1 MSKRLLIRSELTS
14 NCQEKRPKKVG
25 STKGRGLDS
34 VNSKLQQVF
43 TSLETGVT
51 QVNEHNYLFISIA
64 VLRIFIKSFGTK
76 DRPGG
81 GSIFGDT
88 VIEVNGINH
97 RKRVSILAFVLCY
110 LVRL

>member
-1 MSKRLLIRSELTS
+1 M
-14 NCQEKRPKKVG
+14 
-25 STKGRGLDS
+25 
-34 VNSKLQQVF
+34 
-43 TSLETGVT
+43 
-51 QVNEHNYLFISIA
+51 A

-97 RKRVSILAFVLCY
+97 RKRVSILVFVLCY
-110 LVRL
+110 LVRLSQLKLLSLMRLVLVSLVHFDREFPFIPSLARRAGESEKHRLALFKP